1 MSAGV
6 ARVRGHVE
14 PALTD
19 NGTQPPLDARRV
31 ISLEGGRNFRDL
43 GGYRT
48 LDGRRVKWGMLFRS
62 GSMAW
67 LTPADYER
75 LSTLAIKT
83 ICDLRTVQERTA
95 EPNKWREVANIGY
108 WAREHID
115 SFGELR
121 KVMISGVS
129 TPEMA
134 RDAMIE
140 GYRRLPFEQAPAH
153 QALFNRL
160 VAGEV
165 PLVFNC
171 AAGKDRAGTAAAL
184 ILSALGVPRETVLED
199 YMLTDRVVD
208 LEAIF
213 MDRRRTN
220 ELTNQSRGV
229 VMAILKADA
238 RYLHAGLD
246 AVEARHGT
254 VAGYVRDA
262 LGITEEALFAMR
274 ESLLE

>member
-1 MSAGV
+1 V
-6 ARVRGHVE
+6 A

-19 NGTQPPLDARRV
+19 TGNRPPLDARRV
-31 ISLEGGRNFRDL
+31 VSLEGGRNFRDL

-48 LDGRRVKWGMLFRS
+48 VDGRHVKWGKLYRS

-75 LSTLAIKT
+75 LSKLAIKT
-83 ICDLRTVQERTA
+83 ICDLRTVQECKA

-108 WAREHID
+108 WAREHSD

-121 KVMISGVS
+121 KIMISGLT
-129 TPEMA
+129 TPETA
-134 RDAMIE
+134 RAAMLE
-140 GYRRLPFEQAPAH
+140 GYRQLPFEQAPAH
-153 QALFNRL
+153 QALFSRL
-160 VAGEV
+160 AAGEV

-184 ILSALGVPRETVLED
+184 ILSALGVPRETVVDD
-199 YMLTDRVVD
+199 YLLTERVVD

-220 ELTNQSRGV
+220 ELSNQSRSV
-229 VMAILKADA
+229 VTAILKADA
-238 RYLHAGLD
+238 SYLHAALD
-246 AVEARHGT
+246 AVEEKHGT
-254 VAGYVRDA
+254 AAAYVRDA
-262 LGITEEALFAMR
+262 LGITEEALFGIR
-274 ESLLE
+274 QSLLE